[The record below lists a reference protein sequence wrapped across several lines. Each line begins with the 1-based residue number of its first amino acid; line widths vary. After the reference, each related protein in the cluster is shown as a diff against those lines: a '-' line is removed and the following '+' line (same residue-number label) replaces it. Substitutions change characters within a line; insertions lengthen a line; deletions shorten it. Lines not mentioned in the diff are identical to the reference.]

1 MSADRMTPT
10 QGFTVPKSISCTA
23 LLNVCR
29 YSVRLTQFPDRT
41 VSTPNPACAPLM
53 VVNSPEAWNLVQAQ
67 PAVTNIIV
75 DGVTRK
81 PSRPRIEADHPSLR
95 ISSVCMPSNET
106 FDLTSCQFPSASMPP
121 THRDES
127 MVL

>member
-10 QGFTVPKSISCTA
+10 QGFTVPNSISCTA

-29 YSVRLTQFPDRT
+29 YSVRLTQFPDKT
-41 VSTPNPACAPLM
+41 VSTPNPACGPSM

-81 PSRPRIEADHPSLR
+81 PSLPRIEADQPSLR
-95 ISSVCMPSNET
+95 NSSCGPPNET
-106 FDLTSCQFPSASMPP
+106 FDLISCQFPSASIPP
-121 THRDES
+121 THRGES